1 MSDPSVDAR
10 AIACERLVEDA
21 IERDL
26 SAAAL
31 ADSLKGLGLKVV
43 EAIDYLDDFKQRIEI
58 RHARAKKQASP
69 PHESSPSTGTGLQ
82 GQEDRDRA
90 VEEAAWAT
98 LRAKLDSI
106 PASRAA
112 ASDLSPNALDKM
124 LELFGQEVSSSSS
137 LLKSVLAVAPHLADV
152 EDSVYEDPHLNET
165 QKCKIAYTNQKPF
178 ENLIIKA
185 QGRKIR
191 KPIANSIWRL
201 VILDKYVDFEKFFI
215 TLEPGYN
222 PNDEAKELND
232 RFTLLEKNSILS
244 RRAIVS
250 EAEWMCLYDA
260 WVDAVLL
267 FYPHRKVE
275 LSSYREVII
284 NMFRATSSPLPAI
297 KYDRDSR
304 ERYARQPC
312 RLDSSKDT
320 LPFPLLSQLLS
331 SSHVTSAPSS
341 SSGKKRSMVTFEGPR
356 KRSDTICQNWNLG
369 SCEGDT
375 CHFGRR
381 HNECS
386 ECNGPHRAKDK
397 GECFSALNRQRQHQ
411 RAATTKGGRA

>member
-1 MSDPSVDAR
+1 
-10 AIACERLVEDA
+10 
-21 IERDL
+21 
-26 SAAAL
+26 
-31 ADSLKGLGLKVV
+31 
-43 EAIDYLDDFKQRIEI
+43 
-58 RHARAKKQASP
+58 
-69 PHESSPSTGTGLQ
+69 
-82 GQEDRDRA
+82 
-90 VEEAAWAT
+90 
-98 LRAKLDSI
+98 AKLDSI
-106 PASRAA
+106 PASRAV
-112 ASDLSPNALDKM
+112 ASNLSPNAFEKM
-124 LELFGQEVSSSSS
+124 LELFSQEVSPSSS
-137 LLKSVLAVAPHLADV
+137 LSKLVLAVAPHLADV
-152 EDSVYEDPHLNET
+152 EDSVFKDPHLNET
-165 QKCKIAYTNQKPF
+165 QKYKIAYTNQKPF

-191 KPIANSIWRL
+191 EPIANSIWRL
-201 VILDKYVDFEKFFI
+201 VILDKYVDFEKFFV

-232 RFTLLEKNSILS
+232 RFTLLERNSISS

-250 EAEWMCLYDA
+250 EAEWMRLYDV

-297 KYDRDSR
+297 KYDCDSC

-331 SSHVTSAPSS
+331 SSHVTLAPSS
-341 SSGKKRSMVTFEGPR
+341 SSGKKRSMVTFEGPH

-375 CHFGRR
+375 CRFGRR

-397 GECFSALNRQRQHQ
+397 GECFSALNRRRQHQ
-411 RAATTKGGRA
+411 